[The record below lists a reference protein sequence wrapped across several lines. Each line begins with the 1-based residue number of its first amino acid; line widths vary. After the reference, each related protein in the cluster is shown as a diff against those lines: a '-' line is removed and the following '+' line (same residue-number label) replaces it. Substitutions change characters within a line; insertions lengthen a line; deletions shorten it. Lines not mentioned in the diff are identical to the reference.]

1 MHIGLLK
8 ETKLSADRRVA
19 LTPMAAAEL
28 LDQYPEFDIS
38 VESSDSRCFSDD
50 EYRKAGIRVTDD
62 ISDCDLLVGIKE
74 VAIKTLIAGKT
85 YLFFSHTAKKQF
97 YNRDLL
103 KEIINRK
110 ITLID
115 YEYLT
120 GPDNVRILAFG
131 RWAGIVGAYNGIR
144 AFGLR
149 YGIFD
154 LKPAYKCLDLADML
168 SGIPA
173 VKLPPVKILITGG
186 GRVASGAM
194 ELLGHLGYSLVAPA
208 EYLQN
213 DYDRPVICQLD
224 PWDYVRRRD
233 GEEFD
238 LQHFFYYPE
247 AYESCFYRFST
258 VTHLYIACHYWDP
271 RSPVFLARED
281 FQKPD
286 FRISVIADVSCDINK
301 PIASTLRPSSI
312 QSPFYGY
319 NPQTGM
325 EGEPFE
331 PGNITVMAV
340 DNLPGELPRDAS
352 SDFSERL
359 IEKVFPS
366 LLNDRDGI
374 IERATIVREGG
385 LTKNFSYLE
394 DFVAGRE

>member
-1 MHIGLLK
+1 
-8 ETKLSADRRVA
+8 
-19 LTPMAAAEL
+19 
-28 LDQYPEFDIS
+28 
-38 VESSDSRCFSDD
+38 
-50 EYRKAGIRVTDD
+50 
-62 ISDCDLLVGIKE
+62 
-74 VAIKTLIAGKT
+74 
-85 YLFFSHTAKKQF
+85 
-97 YNRDLL
+97 
-103 KEIINRK
+103 
-110 ITLID
+110 
-115 YEYLT
+115 
-120 GPDNVRILAFG
+120 
-131 RWAGIVGAYNGIR
+131 
-144 AFGLR
+144 
-149 YGIFD
+149 
-154 LKPAYKCLDLADML
+154 
-168 SGIPA
+168 
-173 VKLPPVKILITGG
+173 
-186 GRVASGAM
+186 VASGAK
-194 ELLGHLGYSLVAPA
+194 ELLGHLGYPLVAPA
-208 EYLQN
+208 EYLKN
-213 DYDRPVICQLD
+213 EYDRPVVCQLE

-247 AYESCFYRFST
+247 AYDSCFYRFST
-258 VTHLYIACHYWDP
+258 VTDLYIACHYWDP
-271 RSPVFLARED
+271 RSPVFLVRED
-281 FQKPD
+281 YQKPD
-286 FRISVIADVSCDINK
+286 FRISVVADVSCDIHK

-319 NPQTGM
+319 NPRTGQ